1 MNCYVLVFFKLEKVL
16 AISIRKNRIEKD
28 KDKIAPDINEKFL
41 AVSAVL
47 LSRKNVQP
55 IKTEI

>member
-1 MNCYVLVFFKLEKVL
+1 MNCYVRVFFKLEKVL
-16 AISIRKNRIEKD
+16 AISIRKNRSEKD

-47 LSRKNVQP
+47 LSRKNAQP